1 MPSKTK
7 SAAAAD
13 KAAQLQIPKELLDQL
28 VTGALCRFEWN
39 LTSSEAHDASLAGGF
54 GWFKRT
60 HWQVGQLGHAQ
71 VSNRNEVLG
80 VAKPPS
86 GPLGAL

>member
-28 VTGALCRFEWN
+28 VTGPMTAGQVQ
-39 LTSSEAHDASLAGGF
+39 SLIEVEVDPIS
-54 GWFKRT
+54 RT
-60 HWQVGQLGHAQ
+60 L
-71 VSNRNEVLG
+71 SN
-80 VAKPPS
+80 
-86 GPLGAL
+86 